1 MDGADEAAS
10 PGSSAPQCALSWYL
24 GSNLP
29 SRALSTD
36 SHPRRSDRI
45 PPDTGY
51 PLNTAEYIDRLGVR
65 RLPPRTC
72 PLDPGYD
79 PDSVLSHLRQS
90 GHLMTSLKI
99 STAGWLIADEESTRR
114 KFTAARDHGVAT
126 VTGGTPFEIAV
137 HQDLL
142 PEYLD
147 LCADLG
153 ADRVECARGFTEP
166 DLSPEEIVGMAAER
180 GLGLDVELG
189 GKHSGTFTPDVVE
202 ALIEEGRRWR
212 DAGAHFLV
220 IEARES
226 ARDVGL
232 FDASGTFG
240 ALAAERFA
248 DAFGFDALL
257 FEAPNKPSQFALLDH
272 FGAEI
277 QLSNVRLE
285 ELLRV
290 EIYRRGL
297 HADAFTKPGL
307 SFVDRDSSE

>member
-1 MDGADEAAS
+1 MRRAYAFHT
-10 PGSSAPQCALSWYL
+10 
-24 GSNLP
+24 LP
-29 SRALSTD
+29 RLLTS
-36 SHPRRSDRI
+36 
-45 PPDTGY
+45 
-51 PLNTAEYIDRLGVR
+51 EYIAALGVR
-65 RLPPRTC
+65 SIPPRTC

-79 PDSVLSHLRQS
+79 PESVVSHLKQS
-90 GHLMTSLKI
+90 GHLMSSLKI
-99 STAGWLIADEESTRR
+99 STAGWLIADEASTRR
-114 KFTAARDHGVAT
+114 KFSAAREHGVTT

-137 HQDLL
+137 HQQML

-147 LCADLG
+147 LCASLG
-153 ADRVECARGFTEP
+153 ATRVECARGFTEP

-189 GKHSGTFTPDVVE
+189 GKHSGAFTPETVD

-212 DAGAHFLV
+212 AAGAHFLV

-232 FDASGTFG
+232 FDAAGNFG
-240 ALAAERFA
+240 AGAAERFVE
-248 DAFGFDALL
+248 AFGFDALL
-257 FEAPNKPSQFALLDH
+257 FEAPNKASQFALLDH
-272 FGAEI
+272 FGWEI

-297 HADAFTKPGL
+297 HADAFSKPSL
-307 SFVDRDSSE
+307 RFVDVPEPPL

>member
-1 MDGADEAAS
+1 M
-10 PGSSAPQCALSWYL
+10 
-24 GSNLP
+24 
-29 SRALSTD
+29 TM
-36 SHPRRSDRI
+36 
-45 PPDTGY
+45 T
-51 PLNTAEYIDRLGVR
+51 TAEYIELVGVR

-79 PDSVLSHLRQS
+79 PESVASHLRQS

-99 STAGWLIADEESTRR
+99 STAGWLIADEDATRH
-114 KFTAARDHGVAT
+114 KFAAARSHGVAT
-126 VTGGTPFEIAV
+126 VTGGTPFEVAV
-137 HQDLL
+137 HQGLL

-166 DLSPEEIVGMAAER
+166 DLSAEEIVGMAAER
-180 GLGLDVELG
+180 GLGMDVELG
-189 GKHSGTFTPDVVE
+189 GKHSGAFTPQVVDD
-202 ALIEEGRRWR
+202 LVEEGRRWL

-226 ARDVGL
+226 AQDVGL
-232 FDASGTFG
+232 FDSAGNFS
-240 ALAAERFA
+240 AVAAERFA

-257 FEAPNKPSQFALLDH
+257 FEAPNKPSQFAMLDH
-272 FGAEI
+272 FGPDI

-297 HADAFTKPGL
+297 HADAFAKPRL
-307 SFVDRDSSE
+307 SFVDERAGSR

>member
-1 MDGADEAAS
+1 MPAD
-10 PGSSAPQCALSWYL
+10 
-24 GSNLP
+24 
-29 SRALSTD
+29 
-36 SHPRRSDRI
+36 PR
-45 PPDTGY
+45 PAMT
-51 PLNTAEYIDRLGVR
+51 TAEYIDRLGVR

-79 PDSVLSHLRQS
+79 PESVASHLRQS

-99 STAGWLIADEESTRR
+99 STAGWLIADEDSTRR
-114 KFTAARDHGVAT
+114 KVAVARAHGVPT

-137 HQDLL
+137 HQARL

-180 GLGLDVELG
+180 GLGMDVELG
-189 GKHSGTFTPDVVE
+189 GKHSGAFTPDVVE
-202 ALIEEGRRWR
+202 ALVEEGHRWR
-212 DAGAHFLV
+212 AAGAHFLV

-232 FDASGTFG
+232 FDPAGNFSAF
-240 ALAAERFA
+240 AAERFA
-248 DAFGFDALL
+248 EAFGFDVLL

-272 FGAEI
+272 FGADV

-297 HADAFTKPGL
+297 HADAFAKPRL
-307 SFVDRDSSE
+307 SFVDSSNASG